1 MTKLFVMTGLT
12 TRQCMVRWFT
22 RNNFKDIFQSK
33 IQLDSKDFCRYL
45 MEQHGSRKYSMKAI
59 LETLASDKVK
69 TFYEKNKQSAL
80 MMLKNSAKVTLK
92 ALHDRFKSWVICF
105 ISLIGPAKERIM
117 KNRSQSVQGCYYPG

>member
-1 MTKLFVMTGLT
+1 
-12 TRQCMVRWFT
+12 
-22 RNNFKDIFQSK
+22 
-33 IQLDSKDFCRYL
+33 
-45 MEQHGSRKYSMKAI
+45 MKAI

>member
-1 MTKLFVMTGLT
+1 
-12 TRQCMVRWFT
+12 MVSWFI
-22 RNNFKDIFQSK
+22 RNNFEDIFQSK
-33 IQLDSKDFCRYL
+33 IQLDSQDFYKHV
-45 MEQHGSRKYSMKAI
+45 MEQHGSRKCGMKVI
-59 LETLASDKVK
+59 VETLASDKVK